1 MRRLV
6 NVADSVVVWLPATID
21 TLIIE
26 ERTTN
31 FSHFFGCPR
40 KILGTINSL
49 ILIFDRTLETHLAI
63 GAIYSTVQCTV

>member
-26 ERTTN
+26 DS
-31 FSHFFGCPR
+31 SHFFGCPR
-40 KILGTINSL
+40 KILGTINSQ
-49 ILIFDRTLETHLAI
+49 ILIFDRTLETHLAA
-63 GAIYSTVQCTV
+63 AITALYSTVQCTV